1 MDRST
6 GRRADTLLCGGGGFR
21 SDAWCQIRAD
31 VLGRPLKRAAV
42 PDAGVLGAAA
52 LGAVAGGLRP
62 DLHAALAHLVTHDR
76 TFEPDPARAARYDD
90 LFALYRPAYEA
101 LRPLSHALA
110 ARP

>member
-1 MDRST
+1 
-6 GRRADTLLCGGGGFR
+6 
-21 SDAWCQIRAD
+21 
-31 VLGRPLKRAAV
+31 
-42 PDAGVLGAAA
+42 
-52 LGAVAGGLRP
+52 
-62 DLHAALAHLVTHDR
+62 VTHDR